1 MNKEEQELYQK
12 RVEAMVAAPIALV
25 ALIKLL
31 IDKGI
36 ITREELLDYIKKD
49 KRINE

>member
-1 MNKEEQELYQK
+1 MNKEEQELYEK
-12 RVEAMVAAPIALV
+12 RVQAMVAAPIGLV

-36 ITREELLDYIKKD
+36 ITREELLDYVK
-49 KRINE
+49 NE